1 MGRRRRHT
9 DKNVVIVDLQRKCIG
24 FLSRTYVGKTHD
36 KKIAD
41 SEGISYPPKAEL
53 YKDTG
58 FQGYEPAVTRTC
70 QAKKKPPRGELT
82 AAEKRTNRKL
92 ARIRVNVEHALAG
105 VKRSRIV
112 KDVLRNTKDGVSDSA
127 MEAACGLHNLRVPE
141 PQAATETVAKSLF
154 LIKSIGEQSTMPP
167 AFDSRGWFTSGWE
180 RDGDPVRSASLATWV
195 CKRSG
200 KPADPDGQNAKA
212 FPFWTAHDPNAS
224 EPHLP
229 VPLPP
234 APARTGP
241 SLTTP
246 GVGGD
251 WSTAA
256 CPHDRLNPGDPH
268 ISQ

>member
-1 MGRRRRHT
+1 MGRRKAHT
-9 DKNVVIVDLQRKCIG
+9 DKNVVIVDLRRKCIG

-70 QAKKKPPRGELT
+70 QAKKKAAPRELT

-127 MEAACGLHNLRVPE
+127 MEAACGLHNLRV
-141 PQAATETVAKSLF
+141 QN
-154 LIKSIGEQSTMPP
+154 
-167 AFDSRGWFTSGWE
+167 R
-180 RDGDPVRSASLATWV
+180 
-195 CKRSG
+195 KR
-200 KPADPDGQNAKA
+200 
-212 FPFWTAHDPNAS
+212 
-224 EPHLP
+224 
-229 VPLPP
+229 PLK
-234 APARTGP
+234 R
-241 SLTTP
+241 
-246 GVGGD
+246 
-251 WSTAA
+251 
-256 CPHDRLNPGDPH
+256 
-268 ISQ
+268 

>member
-1 MGRRRRHT
+1 M
-9 DKNVVIVDLQRKCIG
+9 DLRRKCIG
-24 FLSRTYVGKTHD
+24 FFEPELYVGKTHD

-70 QAKKKPPRGELT
+70 QAKKKAARGELT

-127 MEAACGLHNLRVPE
+127 MEAACGLHNLGVSE

-154 LIKSIGEQSTMPP
+154 LIKSLVSLPQFQGGK
-167 AFDSRGWFTSGWE
+167 ARSRS
-180 RDGDPVRSASLATWV
+180 P
-195 CKRSG
+195 
-200 KPADPDGQNAKA
+200 
-212 FPFWTAHDPNAS
+212 
-224 EPHLP
+224 
-229 VPLPP
+229 
-234 APARTGP
+234 
-241 SLTTP
+241 
-246 GVGGD
+246 
-251 WSTAA
+251 
-256 CPHDRLNPGDPH
+256 
-268 ISQ
+268 